1 MTCKFS
7 LKICVWLFS
16 RKHINSYAP
25 HIKTIK
31 RHMKNEKDKIRRH
44 LMLKQSTFENH
55 LTQISQKD
63 FDRILDSTDNYCSMI
78 TIKGDASDIIK
89 QLHDKLK
96 SLPTRTNQDIVM
108 KIGHNSDACESLD
121 ILNQILT
128 IIQQSDPQANITW
141 EYNQNRALDRD
152 KLSLRVLIAEPK
164 IR

>member
-16 RKHINSYAP
+16 HKHINSYAP

-31 RHMKNEKDKIRRH
+31 RHMKNGKDKIRRH
-44 LMLKQSTFENH
+44 LMLKQSTFEDH

-63 FDRILDSTDNYCSMI
+63 FDRILDSTDNCSMI
-78 TIKGDASDIIK
+78 TIKGDASDILK
-89 QLHDKLK
+89 QLHDKLN

-108 KIGHNSDACESLD
+108 KIGHNSDAWECLD
-121 ILNQILT
+121 ILNRTLT

-141 EYNQNRALDRD
+141 EYSQDRTLDRD

>member
-1 MTCKFS
+1 M
-7 LKICVWLFS
+7 
-16 RKHINSYAP
+16 
-25 HIKTIK
+25 
-31 RHMKNEKDKIRRH
+31 MKKKDKTRRY
-44 LMLKQSTFENH
+44 LMQKQSTFEDH

-63 FDRILDSTDNYCSMI
+63 FDRILDSTDNCSMI

-96 SLPTRTNQDIVM
+96 SLPIRTNQDIAM
-108 KIGHNSDACESLD
+108 EIGHNSDACESLD

-141 EYNQNRALDRD
+141 EYSQDRTLSRD

>member
-16 RKHINSYAP
+16 HKHINSYAP

-31 RHMKNEKDKIRRH
+31 RHMKN
-44 LMLKQSTFENH
+44 
-55 LTQISQKD
+55 
-63 FDRILDSTDNYCSMI
+63 CSMI

-89 QLHDKLK
+89 QLHDKLN

-108 KIGHNSDACESLD
+108 KIGHNSDAWECLD
-121 ILNQILT
+121 ILNRTLT

-141 EYNQNRALDRD
+141 EYSQDRTLDRD

>member
-1 MTCKFS
+1 
-7 LKICVWLFS
+7 
-16 RKHINSYAP
+16 
-25 HIKTIK
+25 
-31 RHMKNEKDKIRRH
+31 MKKKDKTRRY
-44 LMLKQSTFENH
+44 LMQKQSTFEDH

-63 FDRILDSTDNYCSMI
+63 FDRILDSTDNCSMI

-89 QLHDKLK
+89 LLHDKLN

-141 EYNQNRALDRD
+141 EYSQDRTLSRD